1 MLENKQINRQET
13 ISNGQSYASKSL
25 YLGIWRGVFSSKKM
39 EFSDFWNAFWWGKV
53 DFRGFG
59 NAFRQTKMYF
69 FLFEIIILLVNTTLI
84 STFVP
89 AIKNNEIKREKKY
102 A

>member
-1 MLENKQINRQET
+1 MLENKQINWRET
-13 ISNGQSYASKSL
+13 ITNGQSYAPKSL

-39 EFSDFWNAFWWGKV
+39 EFPDFWNAFWWAKV
-53 DFRGFG
+53 DFCGFG
-59 NAFRQTKMYF
+59 NAFSQAKMYF
-69 FLFEIIILLVNTTLI
+69 FLFEIMILLVNTTLI